1 MPALF
6 DRHQIYDRFLK
17 PQVRHENRPTHR
29 PAPTV
34 NTAGAPSRPRP
45 IESVVPPLN
54 SPCSLALA
62 SAGLTRRLA
71 VYIYGG
77 YTVERSGL
85 HLQAKQGRPTPP
97 PSAGRPQMLIN
108 TAGVYGPPI
117 GFSIHFTPDKSGD
130 RCVILF
136 FFPLSLPLTY

>member
-85 HLQAKQGRPTPP
+85 YLQAKQG
-97 PSAGRPQMLIN
+97 
-108 TAGVYGPPI
+108 
-117 GFSIHFTPDKSGD
+117 
-130 RCVILF
+130 
-136 FFPLSLPLTY
+136 